1 LVVVHGWQTDGPDS
15 NYTLFNWNVA
25 EDAAADDG
33 SLAIVSA
40 PASAVLGTTGIIEIS
55 WSGLAVDTKYL
66 GAVSHADT
74 GGVFGYTIVSV
85 STD

>member
-1 LVVVHGWQTDGPDS
+1 
-15 NYTLFNWNVA
+15 
-25 EDAAADDG
+25 
-33 SLAIVSA
+33 
-40 PASAVLGTTGIIEIS
+40 VLGTTGIIEIS